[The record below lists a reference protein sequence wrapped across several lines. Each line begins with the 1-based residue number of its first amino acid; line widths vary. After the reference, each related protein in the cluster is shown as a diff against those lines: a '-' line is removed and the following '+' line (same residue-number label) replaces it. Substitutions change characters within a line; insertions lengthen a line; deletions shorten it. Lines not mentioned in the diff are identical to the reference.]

1 VRILA
6 RRERAAGR
14 GEGGEGHGVAM

>member
-6 RRERAAGR
+6 RREGASGWCK
-14 GEGGEGHGVAM
+14 GGEGHGVAM